1 MNNYKTY
8 MNTSLC
14 LFEDSNF
21 KIKEINDNIIKYGRK
36 ELDIALNEM
45 PGLNALRKEYRDILK
60 QYSKR
65 HGLKMY
71 ALLEDLIK
79 KNCTKIILYSN
90 QS

>member
-1 MNNYKTY
+1 MEEFVTI
-8 MNTSLC
+8 
-14 LFEDSNF
+14 
-21 KIKEINDNIIKYGRK
+21 KIRK
-36 ELDIALNEM
+36 
-45 PGLNALRKEYRDILK
+45 GYRDILK

-90 QS
+90 QSKYY

>member
-1 MNNYKTY
+1 MEEFVTI
-8 MNTSLC
+8 
-14 LFEDSNF
+14 
-21 KIKEINDNIIKYGRK
+21 KI
-36 ELDIALNEM
+36 
-45 PGLNALRKEYRDILK
+45 RKEYRDILK

-65 HGLKMY
+65 HGFKMY